1 MGRTA
6 ASERGWG
13 PCLVTVGWAGAGFF
27 SSSHQICPIFQCLLG
42 CTPWCSHGHLG
53 VGCSPG
59 TTRSRDPSHHGIT
72 DLGIKP
78 RTTRFPAGTTSP
90 GNSQDLQRASAPGG
104 ASGKHLSMG
113 GDPSHK
119 PRVCWGSPC
128 SQLSREPPGL
138 PAPCPALTASPAGPG
153 TAGVPALPAEPP
165 FPAGDQNKH
174 FCGEVHCS
182 GARNK

>member
-1 MGRTA
+1 MGYDLQGWLFPGQHPSRLPSSGTLSKLVNVSWSCPKARLPVQGWHRSAKGDGVGRTA

-27 SSSHQICPIFQCLLG
+27 SSTHQICPIFQCLLG
-42 CTPWCSHGHLG
+42 CTPWRSHGHLG

-59 TTRSRDPSHHGIT
+59 TTRSRDPSHHGIS

-78 RTTRFPAGTTSP
+78 RTTRFPAATTSP
-90 GNSQDLQRASAPGG
+90 GNSRDLQRASAPGG

-119 PRVCWGSPC
+119 PRV
-128 SQLSREPPGL
+128 R
-138 PAPCPALTASPAGPG
+138 
-153 TAGVPALPAEPP
+153 
-165 FPAGDQNKH
+165 
-174 FCGEVHCS
+174 
-182 GARNK
+182 